1 MALEF
6 LGTLG
11 RGLLSGA
18 KALGKGIATG
28 AKTVGKGIANGSKT
42 VGSKL
47 SSGAETFGS
56 KLANTSSSI
65 SSGIDDFVQGKA
77 PSSGNFADTITG
89 GTSADSLLTQEI
101 DKYVNAPT
109 ESQDLTK
116 FARALSQDDQTQYA
130 PQVYNGFEPSMV
142 DYSEYIYNNPYI
154 QRMRGY

>member
-28 AKTVGKGIANGSKT
+28 AKTVGKGVANGAKAA
-42 VGSKL
+42 GSKL
-47 SSGAETFGS
+47 SSGAETFGT
-56 KLANTSSSI
+56 KLADTSSPI

-77 PSSGNFADTITG
+77 PSSGIFADTITG
-89 GTSADSLLTQEI
+89 NADTGSILTQEI

-116 FARALSQDDQTQYA
+116 FVRALSQDNQTQYA